1 MLYYLQL
8 NYSIEIRVKLEVLV
22 LTNSMILSDGK

>member
-8 NYSIEIRVKLEVLV
+8 NYSIGIRVKLEVLV